1 MILSRSASNFPSSC
15 FYPLST
21 YQRFEIIFTKRS
33 LSMLDALC
41 PQEQTPGRPM
51 SEVQTA
57 TMKMSWCLSGSC
69 RDQSCTW
76 KAQESKTVDCLHYEE
91 HTQPEDSGR
100 QSKVKEWNVLW
111 VAEMERSQNSSAVN
125 FLSSC
130 LPTHKSSQPPY
141 RLRDAPPAPP
151 YWLGR
156 GCCEVMVS
164 HQGPDEGALEPRAQ
178 L

>member
-1 MILSRSASNFPSSC
+1 
-15 FYPLST
+15 
-21 YQRFEIIFTKRS
+21 
-33 LSMLDALC
+33 
-41 PQEQTPGRPM
+41 
-51 SEVQTA
+51 
-57 TMKMSWCLSGSC
+57 MKMSWCLSGSC

-178 L
+178 LWWLLIGTKESKWAQGRWLWTPGLMGTDLSLD